1 MSTNT
6 IISLEGNI
14 GSGKST
20 ILRIMQE
27 KYQNNPNVIF
37 VDEPVSEW
45 NLIKDGDK
53 SILELFYEDQAK
65 YSFAFQIMAYIT
77 RLRKLLQV
85 LENSSDKIIIC
96 ERSIYTDKYV
106 FAKMLYQQGHINEIE
121 WQTYNYWFDTFKEKT
136 KLSMIIYVNTKPEIC
151 FDRIK
156 KRNRTG
162 ESNIPIDYLKH
173 CHRLHNEWLD
183 TNSEEIVVP
192 FDGNIE
198 LKEDNES
205 NYFQSLETLLTKNV
219 ESIN

>member
-1 MSTNT
+1 MTTNT

-20 ILRIMQE
+20 ILQIMQQ

-65 YSFAFQIMAYIT
+65 YSFTFQIMAYIT

-85 LENSSDKIIIC
+85 LENNSNKIIIC

-136 KLSMIIYVNTKPEIC
+136 KLNMVIYVNTNPEIC
-151 FDRIK
+151 FERIK

-183 TNSEEIVVP
+183 SNNEEVVIP
-192 FDGNIE
+192 FNGNME
-198 LKEDNES
+198 LKEDNKS
-205 NYFQSLETLLTKNV
+205 NIFNH
-219 ESIN
+219 

>member
-1 MSTNT
+1 MTANT

-20 ILRIMQE
+20 ILQIMQQ

-85 LENSSDKIIIC
+85 LENNSNKIIIC

-136 KLSMIIYVNTKPEIC
+136 KLNMIIYINTKPEIC
-151 FDRIK
+151 FERIK

-183 TNSEEIVVP
+183 SNNEEVVIP

-198 LKEDNES
+198 LKENNES
-205 NYFQSLETLLTKNV
+205 SYFQSLDSLL
-219 ESIN
+219 EIPM

>member
-1 MSTNT
+1 MTANT

-20 ILRIMQE
+20 ILQIMQQ

-45 NLIKDGDK
+45 NLIKDGNK

-85 LENSSDKIIIC
+85 LENNSNKIIIC

-121 WQTYNYWFDTFKEKT
+121 WKTYNYWFDTFKEKT
-136 KLSMIIYVNTKPEIC
+136 KLNMIIYVNTKPEIC
-151 FDRIK
+151 FERIK

-162 ESNIPIDYLKH
+162 ESNIPIDYLEH

-183 TNSEEIVVP
+183 SNNEEVVIP
-192 FDGNIE
+192 FDGNLE
-198 LKEDNES
+198 LKEDNKTT
-205 NYFQSLETLLTKNV
+205 YFQSLESLL
-219 ESIN
+219 EIPM

>member
-1 MSTNT
+1 MTANT

-20 ILRIMQE
+20 ILQIMQQ

-45 NLIKDGDK
+45 NLIKDGNK

-121 WQTYNYWFDTFKEKT
+121 WKTYNYWFDTFKEKT
-136 KLSMIIYVNTKPEIC
+136 KLNMIIYVNTKPEIC
-151 FDRIK
+151 FERIK

-162 ESNIPIDYLKH
+162 ESNIPIDYLEH

-183 TNSEEIVVP
+183 SNNEEVVIP
-192 FDGNIE
+192 FDGNLE
-198 LKEDNES
+198 LKEDNKS
-205 NYFQSLETLLTKNV
+205 TYFQSLESLL
-219 ESIN
+219 EIPM

>member
-1 MSTNT
+1 MTANT

-20 ILRIMQE
+20 ILQIMHQ

-45 NLIKDGDK
+45 NLIKDGNK

-65 YSFAFQIMAYIT
+65 YSFVFQIMAYIT

-85 LENSSDKIIIC
+85 LENNSNKIIIC

-136 KLSMIIYVNTKPEIC
+136 KLNMIIYVNTNPEIC
-151 FDRIK
+151 FERIK

-162 ESNIPIDYLKH
+162 ESNIPIDYLEH

-183 TNSEEIVVP
+183 SNNEEVIIP
-192 FDGNIE
+192 FDGNLE
-198 LKEDNES
+198 LKEDNKS
-205 NYFQSLETLLTKNV
+205 TYFQSLESLLG
-219 ESIN
+219 IPM

>member
-1 MSTNT
+1 MTANT

-20 ILRIMQE
+20 ILQIMQQ

-65 YSFAFQIMAYIT
+65 YSFVFQIMAYIT

-136 KLSMIIYVNTKPEIC
+136 KLNMIIYVNTNPEIC
-151 FDRIK
+151 FERIK

-183 TNSEEIVVP
+183 SNNEEVVIP
-192 FDGNIE
+192 FDGNME
-198 LKEDNES
+198 LKENNKS
-205 NYFQSLETLLTKNV
+205 TYFQSLDSLL
-219 ESIN
+219 EIPM